1 MQQHEASPKR
11 AFATLLTASL
21 GLSALILLAQQ
32 GAPRAMAGF
41 AIAPVAPATRAA
53 MNTQVNV
60 ETARAQ
66 LEATFALS
74 SQQAMKDIESAM
86 GKSHRAIPIAEY
98 ATMLSA
104 MQDIVEQPAKLQEA
118 MQIMMDRPA
127 DMQQLLLSNP
137 LVLSIVKKQPGY
149 EQVLQDPVKLQQ
161 LIQDATAQLEAAS
174 AGRAGVAKMNEPR
187 LDADGNPVIET
198 EMFDPVYFGIIL
210 GVFGAVLLKTGGVF

>member
-32 GAPRAMAGF
+32 GAPHAMAGF

-74 SQQAMKDIESAM
+74 SQQAMKEIESAM

-174 AGRAGVAKMNEPR
+174 TGRAGVAKMVVTER
-187 LDADGNPVIET
+187 DADGNPVTHT